1 MDRTTHRQKIT
12 GVIHTMTNEQLAARI
27 RAGEDVAGNMAQL
40 YDQVK
45 DFIHSVAW
53 KYKGLGELEDLEQE
67 GFLALYDAIDH
78 YEADQGVRFLS
89 YAEYWIRQRIQ
100 RYLQMNGSCL
110 RLPVNRQEV
119 INKYKRFCSSFQMEQ
134 GREPSEAEIA
144 LGLWL
149 TVDQVRKLQLDVCMG
164 YVCSLDAPVRGKEGE
179 EDSTLGDLAASACDL
194 EGETVDRMD
203 YENLCSVLWEC
214 VDSLPGKQPAVIRSR
229 YQRGLTLGRVGE
241 VCGITEAEARKQ
253 HMKALRA
260 LRNPENANRLRRFIP
275 EAERIYSSALIGN
288 GAEYFNR
295 TWTSSTERV
304 ALGRIG

>member
-53 KYKGLGELEDLEQE
+53 KY
-67 GFLALYDAIDH
+67 AIDH

-144 LGLWL
+144 LELWL
-149 TVDQVRKLQLDVCMG
+149 TVDQVRKLQLDACMG
-164 YVCSLDAPVRGKEGE
+164 HVCSLDAPVRGKEGE
-179 EDSTLGDLAASACDL
+179 EDTTLGDLAASACDL

-214 VDSLPGKQPAVIRSR
+214 VDSLPGKQSDVIRSR

-288 GAEYFNR
+288 GAEHFNR

-304 ALGRIG
+304 ALGRIS